1 MDRQELNNN
10 IRLVLEKYKKDV
22 LDAHKAVEE
31 AGYQITRH
39 NGAFLVKNPKTGRT
53 LDGGRYYKWQF
64 DFVGYLEKPVSNYKE
79 VQRIQNKRIGKAQE
93 RSWYIYCYRDDMKR
107 HDRYIE
113 EWKENI
119 KHCLE
124 EIEKYQDYILREKL
138 AKQNAELALE
148 EKKKELREKYGLKK
162 GA

>member
-1 MDRQELNNN
+1 MERQELNNN

-53 LDGGRYYKWQF
+53 LDGGSYYKRQF

-79 VQRIQNKRIGKAQE
+79 VQNIQSKPIGDAKYKCMDIIWLRKSLE
-93 RSWYIYCYRDDMKR
+93 RYDRQVESYKDD
-107 HDRYIE
+107 
-113 EWKENI
+113 I
-119 KHCLE
+119 KYHLE
-124 EIEKYQDYILREKL
+124 QIEKYQDYILREKL
-138 AKQNAELALE
+138 AKQKTELALE